1 MQEMSSDFR
10 ELFAL
15 LVLTIKNTTRG
26 EDMYQV
32 LKQYLLKNDDDV
44 RKPISVTTDGAPS
57 MVGRTAGLVVLLKAD
72 EDFPNIHSYHCII
85 HQEALRFSSD
95 ADIVRLTNARIIII
109 IITH

>member
-32 LKQYLLKNDDDV
+32 LKQYLLNPLVPCVPKNGTGTPRGITFCVAV
-44 RKPISVTTDGAPS
+44 RRYKFVSQ
-57 MVGRTAGLVVLLKAD
+57 LVQNSQNHKLGYERA
-72 EDFPNIHSYHCII
+72 
-85 HQEALRFSSD
+85 
-95 ADIVRLTNARIIII
+95 
-109 IITH
+109 